1 MEKLSGI
8 QYLTDYSFIHKGER
22 FLYVVSEMKELVKKV
37 SHQRKT
43 KRNVGNLAS

>member
-22 FLYVVSEMKELVKKV
+22 FLYVGSEMKGLGKKD
-37 SHQRKT
+37 SHQGEK
-43 KRNVGNLAS
+43 KGM